1 MTITQAPAER
11 AAMTGAAPAVSNA
24 NVEALSG
31 LGVDDV
37 AMPTSPLN
45 FWNAIPAAQGG
56 SQ

>member
-1 MTITQAPAER
+1 
-11 AAMTGAAPAVSNA
+11 MTGAAPAVSNA

-31 LGVDDV
+31 QGVDDV